1 MKQLNKYQRLLV
13 IVSCLI
19 GSVALVYAINRDRFS
34 DGVISGRILS
44 CKQTETSATIIVQ
57 SDNPKQ
63 QKYSL
68 ASIGIDI
75 STQIWKFGMKQEI
88 VDLEV
93 GQWVTVYFV
102 GPVAESFPVQTNAK
116 YIEINKDR

>member
-19 GSVALVYAINRDRFS
+19 GSVALVYAINRDRF
-34 DGVISGRILS
+34 ISGRILS